1 MSLSKCSG
9 VSDIELSFSMSNLKN
24 LQKLD
29 ITCCRDVTNVSVG
42 AITSSC
48 IFCLYLLK

>member
-9 VSDIELSFSMSNLKN
+9 VSDIELSFSMSNLRN